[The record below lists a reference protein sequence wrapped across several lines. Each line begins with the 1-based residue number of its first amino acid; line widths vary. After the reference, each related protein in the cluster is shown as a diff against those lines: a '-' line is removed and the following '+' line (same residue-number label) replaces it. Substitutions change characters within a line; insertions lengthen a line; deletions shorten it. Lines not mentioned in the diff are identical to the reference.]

1 MTFQGGSAFGM
12 AQQIGNGNVLVTER
26 TFKSMS
32 RPEVEKLRFE
42 LDKLQREVRSEQP
55 GLTDTVAIQDRQ
67 RRLTRLRN
75 CLIML
80 RFYLT
85 GGR

>member
-1 MTFQGGSAFGM
+1 M
-12 AQQIGNGNVLVTER
+12 AQQIGNGNLMVTER

-32 RPEVEKLRFE
+32 RPEIEKLRFE
-42 LDKLQREVRSEQP
+42 IDKLQREVRADQP
-55 GLTDTVAIQDRQ
+55 SLTDTPAIQERQ
-67 RRLTRLRN
+67 RRLSRLRN
-75 CLIML
+75 SLMML